1 MKFQYYNSLVIIALF
16 LINSFDCDD
25 NGLIIIP
32 NGKYTQGYNE
42 FKIKTK
48 NGIISYSTSVG
59 TDWGDSYDIDYV
71 FIEDIKNIDLFQKP
85 EDTKEIKYMIYRNT
99 KSNDSIVQMS
109 VKYFFYE
116 SSYFGPGKLNHLI
129 CDLFYKTKYI
139 KNNAY
144 SIWNKNKT
152 LYKRIFGG
160 MPNNIEQNFIKK
172 YTFENDS
179 NISEIRITLNSST
192 YWANEKLMRFKK
204 YEKNYVEFTED
215 TESFC
220 FTEEILYDL
229 KRTFLSK
236 FKKYKNYHYD
246 YYVIDTKDYDIN
258 TISLPEIKIKIGN
271 RTILINKNNLIQKK
285 LVNYPRTDF
294 IYYKIYIYE
303 HPCDHIIL
311 GANFL
316 KEFDFY
322 KFDFDSGKTDI
333 YASEKKFIIEENEKK
348 INLNSNN
355 NIFGII
361 LLFSIFITGIM
372 IYYRQFNKN
381 NNIDNFNYYYN
392 V

>member
-1 MKFQYYNSLVIIALF
+1 MKFQYYNSLLIIVLF
-16 LINSFDCDD
+16 IINSFDCDD
-25 NGLIIIP
+25 NDLIIIP
-32 NGKYTQGYNE
+32 NGQYTHAYNE
-42 FKIKTK
+42 LKIKTK
-48 NGIISYSTSVG
+48 KGIISFSTSIG
-59 TDWGDSYDIDYV
+59 EARDNSCYTDYV
-71 FIEDIKNIDLFQKP
+71 FIDDIKNIDLFQIP
-85 EDTKEIKYMIYRNT
+85 EDTKDIRYIIYRNT
-99 KSNDSIVQMS
+99 KNNDSMVQMS
-109 VKYFFYE
+109 VKYFFHE
-116 SSYFGPGKLNHLI
+116 SSYFGPGILNHLI

-160 MPNNIEQNFIKK
+160 MPNNIEQNFTKK
-172 YTFENDS
+172 YTFENNS
-179 NISEIRITLNSST
+179 KISEIRITQNGST
-192 YWANEKLMRFKK
+192 YWANERLMRFKK

-229 KRTFLSK
+229 KRIFLSR

-258 TISLPEIKIKIGN
+258 TTPLPEIKIKIGN
-271 RTILINKNNLIQKK
+271 ITILINKNNLIQKK
-285 LVNYPRTDF
+285 KISRRELL
-294 IYYKIYIYE
+294 YYKIYIYE

-322 KFDFDSGKTDI
+322 KFDFDSGKIDI
-333 YASEKKFIIEENEKK
+333 YANEEKFIIENNEKK

-355 NIFGII
+355 NIFCLI
-361 LLFSIFITGIM
+361 LLFSIFMTGIM
-372 IYYRQFNKN
+372 IYYRHFNKN
-381 NNIDNFNYYYN
+381 NNIDNFNYYYD

>member
-1 MKFQYYNSLVIIALF
+1 MKFQFYNSLLIIALF
-16 LINSFDCDD
+16 MINSFDCDD
-25 NGLIIIP
+25 NDLIIIP
-32 NGKYTQGYNE
+32 NGQYTHAYNE
-42 FKIKTK
+42 LKIKTK
-48 NGIISYSTSVG
+48 KGIISFSTSIG
-59 TDWGDSYDIDYV
+59 EARDNSYYTDYV
-71 FIEDIKNIDLFQKP
+71 FIDDIKNIDLFQIP
-85 EDTKEIKYMIYRNT
+85 EDTKDIRYIVYRNT
-99 KSNDSIVQMS
+99 KNNDSMVQMS
-109 VKYFFYE
+109 VTYFFYE

-160 MPNNIEQNFIKK
+160 MTNNIEQNFTKK
-172 YTFENDS
+172 YTFENNS
-179 NISEIRITLNSST
+179 KISEIRITQNGST
-192 YWANEKLMRFKK
+192 YWANERLMRFKK

-229 KRTFLSK
+229 KRIFLSR

-258 TISLPEIKIKIGN
+258 TTPLPEIKIKIGN
-271 RTILINKNNLIQKK
+271 ITILINKNNLIQKK
-285 LVNYPRTDF
+285 KISRRELL
-294 IYYKIYIYE
+294 YYKIYIYE

-322 KFDFDSGKTDI
+322 KFDFDSDKIDI
-333 YASEKKFIIEENEKK
+333 YANEEKFIIENNEKK

-355 NIFGII
+355 NIFCLI
-361 LLFSIFITGIM
+361 LLFTIFMTGIM
-372 IYYRQFNKN
+372 IYYRHFNKN
-381 NNIDNFNYYYN
+381 NNIDNFNYYYD

>member
-172 YTFENDS
+172 YTNMS
-179 NISEIRITLNSST
+179 
-192 YWANEKLMRFKK
+192 
-204 YEKNYVEFTED
+204 
-215 TESFC
+215 
-220 FTEEILYDL
+220 
-229 KRTFLSK
+229 FLSLK
-236 FKKYKNYHYD
+236 LA
-246 YYVIDTKDYDIN
+246 DIK
-258 TISLPEIKIKIGN
+258 S
-271 RTILINKNNLIQKK
+271 
-285 LVNYPRTDF
+285 
-294 IYYKIYIYE
+294 
-303 HPCDHIIL
+303 
-311 GANFL
+311 
-316 KEFDFY
+316 
-322 KFDFDSGKTDI
+322 
-333 YASEKKFIIEENEKK
+333 
-348 INLNSNN
+348 
-355 NIFGII
+355 
-361 LLFSIFITGIM
+361 LLFSQEKMTIEIF
-372 IYYRQFNKN
+372 
-381 NNIDNFNYYYN
+381 
-392 V
+392 

>member
-1 MKFQYYNSLVIIALF
+1 M
-16 LINSFDCDD
+16 INSFDCDD
-25 NGLIIIP
+25 NDLIIIP
-32 NGKYTQGYNE
+32 NGQYSYGYNE
-42 FKIKTK
+42 LKIKTK
-48 NGIISYSTSVG
+48 KGIISFSTSIG
-59 TDWGDSYDIDYV
+59 EAWDNSHYADDV
-71 FIEDIKNIDLFQKP
+71 FIDDIKNIDLFQIP
-85 EDTKEIKYMIYRNT
+85 EDTKDIRYIVYRNT
-99 KSNDSIVQMS
+99 KNNDSMVQMS
-109 VKYFFYE
+109 VTYFFYE

-160 MPNNIEQNFIKK
+160 MTNNIEQNFTKK
-172 YTFENDS
+172 YTFENNS
-179 NISEIRITLNSST
+179 KISEIRITQNGST
-192 YWANEKLMRFKK
+192 YWANERLMRFKK

-229 KRTFLSK
+229 KRIFLSR

-258 TISLPEIKIKIGN
+258 TTPLPEIKIKIGN
-271 RTILINKNNLIQKK
+271 ITILINKNNLIQKK
-285 LVNYPRTDF
+285 KISRRELL
-294 IYYKIYIYE
+294 YYKIYIYE

-322 KFDFDSGKTDI
+322 KFDFDSDKIDI
-333 YASEKKFIIEENEKK
+333 YANEEKFIIENNEKK

-355 NIFGII
+355 NIFCLI
-361 LLFSIFITGIM
+361 LLFTIFMTGIM
-372 IYYRQFNKN
+372 IYYRHFNKN
-381 NNIDNFNYYYN
+381 NNIDNFNYYYD

>member
-1 MKFQYYNSLVIIALF
+1 M
-16 LINSFDCDD
+16 INSFDCDD
-25 NGLIIIP
+25 NDLIIIP
-32 NGKYTQGYNE
+32 NGQYTHAYNE
-42 FKIKTK
+42 LKIKTK
-48 NGIISYSTSVG
+48 KGIISFSTSIG
-59 TDWGDSYDIDYV
+59 EARDNSYYTDYV
-71 FIEDIKNIDLFQKP
+71 FIDDIKNIDLFQIP
-85 EDTKEIKYMIYRNT
+85 EDTKDIRYIVYRNT
-99 KSNDSIVQMS
+99 KNNDSMVQMS
-109 VKYFFYE
+109 VTYFFYE

-160 MPNNIEQNFIKK
+160 MTNNIEQNFTKK
-172 YTFENDS
+172 YTFENNS
-179 NISEIRITLNSST
+179 KISEIRITQNGST
-192 YWANEKLMRFKK
+192 YWANERLMRFKK

-229 KRTFLSK
+229 KRTFLSR

-258 TISLPEIKIKIGN
+258 TTPLPEIKIKIGN
-271 RTILINKNNLIQKK
+271 ITILINKNNLIQKK
-285 LVNYPRTDF
+285 KISRRELL
-294 IYYKIYIYE
+294 YYKIYIYE

-322 KFDFDSGKTDI
+322 KFDFDSDKIDI
-333 YASEKKFIIEENEKK
+333 YANEEKFIIENNEKK

-355 NIFGII
+355 NIFCLI
-361 LLFSIFITGIM
+361 LLFTIFMTGIM
-372 IYYRQFNKN
+372 IYYRHFNKN
-381 NNIDNFNYYYN
+381 NNIDNFNYYYD

>member
-1 MKFQYYNSLVIIALF
+1 MKFQFYNSLLIIALF
-16 LINSFDCDD
+16 MINSFDCDD
-25 NGLIIIP
+25 NDLIIIP
-32 NGKYTQGYNE
+32 NGQYTHAYNE
-42 FKIKTK
+42 LKIKTK
-48 NGIISYSTSVG
+48 KGIISFSTSIG
-59 TDWGDSYDIDYV
+59 EARDNSYYTDYV
-71 FIEDIKNIDLFQKP
+71 FIDDIKNIDLFQIP
-85 EDTKEIKYMIYRNT
+85 EDTKDIRYIIYRNT
-99 KSNDSIVQMS
+99 KNNDSMVQMS
-109 VKYFFYE
+109 VTYFFYE

-160 MPNNIEQNFIKK
+160 MTNNIEQNFTKK
-172 YTFENDS
+172 YTFENNS
-179 NISEIRITLNSST
+179 KISEIRITQNGST
-192 YWANEKLMRFKK
+192 YWANERLMRFKK

-229 KRTFLSK
+229 KRIFLSR

-258 TISLPEIKIKIGN
+258 TTPLPEIKIKIGN
-271 RTILINKNNLIQKK
+271 ITILINKNNLIQKK
-285 LVNYPRTDF
+285 KISRRELL
-294 IYYKIYIYE
+294 YYKIYIYE

-322 KFDFDSGKTDI
+322 KFDFDSDKIDI
-333 YASEKKFIIEENEKK
+333 YANEEKFIIENNEKK

-355 NIFGII
+355 NIFCLI
-361 LLFSIFITGIM
+361 LLFSIFMTGIM
-372 IYYRQFNKN
+372 IYYRHFNKN
-381 NNIDNFNYYYN
+381 NNIDNFNYYYD

>member
-1 MKFQYYNSLVIIALF
+1 MKFQYYNSLLIIALF
-16 LINSFDCDD
+16 IINSFDCDD
-25 NGLIIIP
+25 NDLIIIP
-32 NGKYTQGYNE
+32 NGQYTHAYNE
-42 FKIKTK
+42 LKIKTK
-48 NGIISYSTSVG
+48 KGIISFSTSIG
-59 TDWGDSYDIDYV
+59 EARDNSYYTNYV
-71 FIEDIKNIDLFQKP
+71 FIDDIKNIDLFQIP
-85 EDTKEIKYMIYRNT
+85 EDTKDIRYIVYRNT
-99 KSNDSIVQMS
+99 KNNDSMVQMS
-109 VKYFFYE
+109 VTYFFYE

-160 MPNNIEQNFIKK
+160 MTNNIEQNFTKK
-172 YTFENDS
+172 YTFENNS
-179 NISEIRITLNSST
+179 KISEIRITQNGST
-192 YWANEKLMRFKK
+192 YWANERLMRFKK

-229 KRTFLSK
+229 KRIFLSR

-258 TISLPEIKIKIGN
+258 TTPLPEIKIKIGN
-271 RTILINKNNLIQKK
+271 ITILINKNNLIQKK
-285 LVNYPRTDF
+285 KISRRELL
-294 IYYKIYIYE
+294 YYKIYIYE

-322 KFDFDSGKTDI
+322 KFDFDSDKIDI
-333 YASEKKFIIEENEKK
+333 YANEEKFIIENNEKK

-355 NIFGII
+355 NIFCLI
-361 LLFSIFITGIM
+361 LLFTIFMTGIM
-372 IYYRQFNKN
+372 IYYRHFNKN
-381 NNIDNFNYYYN
+381 NNIDNFNYYYD

>member
-1 MKFQYYNSLVIIALF
+1 M
-16 LINSFDCDD
+16 INSFDCDD
-25 NGLIIIP
+25 NDLIIIP
-32 NGKYTQGYNE
+32 NGQYSYGYNE
-42 FKIKTK
+42 LKIKTK
-48 NGIISYSTSVG
+48 KGIISFSTSIG
-59 TDWGDSYDIDYV
+59 EAWDNSHYADDV
-71 FIEDIKNIDLFQKP
+71 FIDDIKNIDLFQIP
-85 EDTKEIKYMIYRNT
+85 EDTKDIRYIIYRNT
-99 KSNDSIVQMS
+99 KNNDSMVQMS
-109 VKYFFYE
+109 VTYFFYE

-160 MPNNIEQNFIKK
+160 MTNNIEQNFTKK
-172 YTFENDS
+172 YTFENNS
-179 NISEIRITLNSST
+179 KISEIRITQNGST
-192 YWANEKLMRFKK
+192 YWANERLMRFKK

-229 KRTFLSK
+229 KRIFLSR

-258 TISLPEIKIKIGN
+258 TTPLPEIKIKIGN
-271 RTILINKNNLIQKK
+271 ITILINKNNLIQKK
-285 LVNYPRTDF
+285 KISRRELL
-294 IYYKIYIYE
+294 YYKIYIYE

-322 KFDFDSGKTDI
+322 KFDFDSDKIDI
-333 YASEKKFIIEENEKK
+333 YANEEKFIIENNEKK

-355 NIFGII
+355 NIFCLI
-361 LLFSIFITGIM
+361 LLFTIFMTGIM
-372 IYYRQFNKN
+372 IYYRHFNKN
-381 NNIDNFNYYYN
+381 NNIDNFNYYYD

>member
-1 MKFQYYNSLVIIALF
+1 MKFQFYNLLLIIALF
-16 LINSFDCDD
+16 MINSFDCDD
-25 NGLIIIP
+25 NDLIIIP
-32 NGKYTQGYNE
+32 NGQYTHGYNE
-42 FKIKTK
+42 LKIKTK
-48 NGIISYSTSVG
+48 KGIISFSTSIG
-59 TDWGDSYDIDYV
+59 EARDNSYYTDYV
-71 FIEDIKNIDLFQKP
+71 FIDDIKNIDLFQIP
-85 EDTKEIKYMIYRNT
+85 EDTKDIRYIIYRNT
-99 KSNDSIVQMS
+99 KNNDSMVQMS
-109 VKYFFYE
+109 VTYFFYE

-160 MPNNIEQNFIKK
+160 MPNNIEQNFTKK
-172 YTFENDS
+172 YTFENNS
-179 NISEIRITLNSST
+179 KISEIRITQNGST
-192 YWANEKLMRFKK
+192 YWANERLMRFKK

-229 KRTFLSK
+229 KRIFLSR

-258 TISLPEIKIKIGN
+258 TTPLPEIKIKIGN
-271 RTILINKNNLIQKK
+271 ITILINKNNLIQKK
-285 LVNYPRTDF
+285 KISRRELL
-294 IYYKIYIYE
+294 YYKIYIYE

-322 KFDFDSGKTDI
+322 KFDFDSDKIDI
-333 YASEKKFIIEENEKK
+333 YANEEKFIIENNEKK

-355 NIFGII
+355 NIFCLI
-361 LLFSIFITGIM
+361 LLFTIFMTGIM
-372 IYYRQFNKN
+372 IYYRHFNKN
-381 NNIDNFNYYYN
+381 NNIDNFNYYYD

>member
-1 MKFQYYNSLVIIALF
+1 M
-16 LINSFDCDD
+16 INSFDCDD
-25 NGLIIIP
+25 NDLIIIP
-32 NGKYTQGYNE
+32 NGQYTHAYNE
-42 FKIKTK
+42 LKIKTK
-48 NGIISYSTSVG
+48 KGIISFSTSIG
-59 TDWGDSYDIDYV
+59 EAWDNSHYTDDV
-71 FIEDIKNIDLFQKP
+71 FIDDIKNIDLFQIP
-85 EDTKEIKYMIYRNT
+85 EDTKDIRYIVYRNT
-99 KSNDSIVQMS
+99 KNNDSMVQMS
-109 VKYFFYE
+109 VTYFFYE

-160 MPNNIEQNFIKK
+160 MTNNIEQNFTKK
-172 YTFENDS
+172 YTFENNS
-179 NISEIRITLNSST
+179 KISEIRITQNGST
-192 YWANEKLMRFKK
+192 YWANERLMRFKK

-229 KRTFLSK
+229 KRIFLSR

-258 TISLPEIKIKIGN
+258 TTPLPEIKIKIGN
-271 RTILINKNNLIQKK
+271 ITILINKNNLIQKK
-285 LVNYPRTDF
+285 KISRRELL
-294 IYYKIYIYE
+294 YYKIYIYE

-322 KFDFDSGKTDI
+322 KFDFDSDKIDI
-333 YASEKKFIIEENEKK
+333 YANEEKFIIENNEKK

-355 NIFGII
+355 NIFCLI
-361 LLFSIFITGIM
+361 LLFTIFMTGIM
-372 IYYRQFNKN
+372 IYYRHFNKN
-381 NNIDNFNYYYN
+381 NNIDNFNYYYD

>member
-1 MKFQYYNSLVIIALF
+1 M
-16 LINSFDCDD
+16 INSFDCDD
-25 NGLIIIP
+25 NDLIIIP
-32 NGKYTQGYNE
+32 NGQYTHAYNE
-42 FKIKTK
+42 LKIKTK
-48 NGIISYSTSVG
+48 KGIISFSTSIG
-59 TDWGDSYDIDYV
+59 EARDNSYYTDYV
-71 FIEDIKNIDLFQKP
+71 FIDDIKNIDLFQIP
-85 EDTKEIKYMIYRNT
+85 EDTKDIRYIIYRNT
-99 KSNDSIVQMS
+99 KNNDSMVQMS
-109 VKYFFYE
+109 VTYFFYE

-160 MPNNIEQNFIKK
+160 MTNNIEQNFTKK
-172 YTFENDS
+172 YTFENNS
-179 NISEIRITLNSST
+179 KISEIRITQNGST
-192 YWANEKLMRFKK
+192 YWANERLMRFKK

-229 KRTFLSK
+229 KRIFLSR

-258 TISLPEIKIKIGN
+258 TTPLPEIKIKIGN
-271 RTILINKNNLIQKK
+271 ITILINKNNLIQKK
-285 LVNYPRTDF
+285 KISRRELL
-294 IYYKIYIYE
+294 YYKIYIYE

-322 KFDFDSGKTDI
+322 KFDFDSDKIDI
-333 YASEKKFIIEENEKK
+333 YANEEKFIIENNEKK

-355 NIFGII
+355 NIFCLI
-361 LLFSIFITGIM
+361 LLFTIFMTGIM
-372 IYYRQFNKN
+372 IYHRHFNKN
-381 NNIDNFNYYYN
+381 NNIDNFNYYYD

>member
-1 MKFQYYNSLVIIALF
+1 MKFQFYNSLLIIALF
-16 LINSFDCDD
+16 MINSFDCDD
-25 NGLIIIP
+25 NDLIIIP
-32 NGKYTQGYNE
+32 NGQYTHAYNE
-42 FKIKTK
+42 LKIKTK
-48 NGIISYSTSVG
+48 KGIISFSTSIG
-59 TDWGDSYDIDYV
+59 EARDNSYYTDYV
-71 FIEDIKNIDLFQKP
+71 FIDDIKNIDLFQIP
-85 EDTKEIKYMIYRNT
+85 EDTKDIRYIIYRNT
-99 KSNDSIVQMS
+99 KNNDSMVQMS
-109 VKYFFYE
+109 VTYFFYE

-160 MPNNIEQNFIKK
+160 MTNNIEQNFTKK
-172 YTFENDS
+172 YTFENNS
-179 NISEIRITLNSST
+179 KISEIRITQNGST
-192 YWANEKLMRFKK
+192 YWANERLMRFKK

-229 KRTFLSK
+229 KRIFLSR

-258 TISLPEIKIKIGN
+258 TTPLPEIKIKIGN
-271 RTILINKNNLIQKK
+271 ITILINKNNLIQKK
-285 LVNYPRTDF
+285 KISRRELL
-294 IYYKIYIYE
+294 YYKIYIYE

-322 KFDFDSGKTDI
+322 KFDFDSDKIDI
-333 YASEKKFIIEENEKK
+333 YANEEKFIIENNEKK

-355 NIFGII
+355 NIFCLI
-361 LLFSIFITGIM
+361 LLFTIFMTGIM
-372 IYYRQFNKN
+372 IYYRHFNKN
-381 NNIDNFNYYYN
+381 NNIDNFNYYYD

>member
-1 MKFQYYNSLVIIALF
+1 MKFQFYNSLLIIALF
-16 LINSFDCDD
+16 MINSFDCDD
-25 NGLIIIP
+25 NDLIIIP
-32 NGKYTQGYNE
+32 NGQYSYGYNE
-42 FKIKTK
+42 LKIKTK
-48 NGIISYSTSVG
+48 KGIISFSTSIG
-59 TDWGDSYDIDYV
+59 EAWDNSHYADDV
-71 FIEDIKNIDLFQKP
+71 FIDDIKNIDLFQIP
-85 EDTKEIKYMIYRNT
+85 EDTKDIRYIVYRNT
-99 KSNDSIVQMS
+99 KNNDSMVQMS
-109 VKYFFYE
+109 VTYFFYE

-160 MPNNIEQNFIKK
+160 MTNNIEQNFTKK
-172 YTFENDS
+172 YTFENNS
-179 NISEIRITLNSST
+179 KISEIRITQNGST
-192 YWANEKLMRFKK
+192 YWANERLMRFKK

-229 KRTFLSK
+229 KRIFLSR

-258 TISLPEIKIKIGN
+258 TTPLPEIKIKIGN
-271 RTILINKNNLIQKK
+271 ITILINKNNLIQKK
-285 LVNYPRTDF
+285 IISRRELL
-294 IYYKIYIYE
+294 YYKIYIYE
-303 HPCDHIIL
+303 YPCDHIIL

-322 KFDFDSGKTDI
+322 KFDFDSDKIDI
-333 YASEKKFIIEENEKK
+333 YANEEKFIIENNEKK

-355 NIFGII
+355 NIFCLI
-361 LLFSIFITGIM
+361 
-372 IYYRQFNKN
+372 
-381 NNIDNFNYYYN
+381 
-392 V
+392 